1 MNYHKKGLL
10 QLLNILV
17 DEDVERLVITQK
29 DRLLRFGAELVCE
42 AKNVEVVIINKG
54 SDASFDEDLAQ
65 DMLEIITIFNARLY
79 GSRNRKNQQIIHGMH
94 KVLKETERLNS

>member
-17 DEDVERLVITQK
+17 DEDVERL
-29 DRLLRFGAELVCE
+29 GAELVFAVCE